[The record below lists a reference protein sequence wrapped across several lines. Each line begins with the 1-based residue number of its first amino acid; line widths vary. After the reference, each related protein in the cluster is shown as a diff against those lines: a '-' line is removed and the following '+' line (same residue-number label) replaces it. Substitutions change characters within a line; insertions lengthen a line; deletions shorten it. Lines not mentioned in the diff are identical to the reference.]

1 MTLTTDGGIPYTYL
15 IVKLSTG
22 RYENWGAYTM
32 EDIAIA
38 INDAVSLPY
47 VEGFVFSDNSSE
59 ADKRNRKGML
69 LFWRSL
75 TSFSRRSLSLRPKD
89 EVPHR
94 S

>member
-47 VEGFVFSDNSSE
+47 VEGIVFSDNPSE
-59 ADKRNRKGML
+59 ADNRNRKVML
-69 LFWRSL
+69 CFWRSL
-75 TSFSRRSLSLRPKD
+75 ASFSRRSLSLTAK
-89 EVPHR
+89 EELPHQ

>member
-38 INDAVSLPY
+38 INDAVSLHY
-47 VEGFVFSDNSSE
+47 VEGFVFSDNPSE

-69 LFWRSL
+69 LFWRNL
-75 TSFSRRSLSLRPKD
+75 TSFSRRSLSLTTKE